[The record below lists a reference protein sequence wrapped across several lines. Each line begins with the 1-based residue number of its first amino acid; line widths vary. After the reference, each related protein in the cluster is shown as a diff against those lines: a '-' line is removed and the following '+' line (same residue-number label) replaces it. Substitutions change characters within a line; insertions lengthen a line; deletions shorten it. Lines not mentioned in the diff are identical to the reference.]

1 MIAVLSPAKTLDYET
16 QRDDMPAAT
25 PRRFEDE
32 TRYLV
37 GVAKTKTVDDLKKL
51 MGISDALAE
60 LNRERFANFDALPE
74 RPAIQ
79 AFDGDVYDGLDAKT
93 LDRDALLFAQD
104 HLRVLSGLYGMLR
117 PLDAMKP
124 YRLEMGT
131 KRFPLDN
138 KVSFW
143 WGDRVAK
150 VLAADAADTGNNTI
164 LNLASEEYWAVAKNK
179 LPADLR
185 VVKVDFMAKDGRF
198 ITFHAKVARGVM
210 ARWMIEN
217 RVTNIDD
224 MRGFD
229 ATGYQFDASS
239 STEDSWTFRNTE
251 R

>member
-25 PRRFEDE
+25 PLRFPTE
-32 TRYLV
+32 TNYLV
-37 GVAKTKTVDDLKKL
+37 TAARLKSVDELKKL

-60 LNRERFANFDALPE
+60 LNRDRFANFDTLPT
-74 RPAIQ
+74 RQAIQ
-79 AFDGDVYDGLDAKT
+79 AFDGDVYDGLDAKS
-93 LDRDALLFAQD
+93 LDADAILFAQD
-104 HLRVLSGLYGMLR
+104 HLRILSGLYGMLR

-131 KRFPLDN
+131 KRFPHDN

-143 WGDRVAK
+143 WEDRVAK
-150 VLAADAADTGNNTI
+150 LLAADAAETGNNTI

-198 ITFHAKVARGVM
+198 ITFHAKVARGIM
-210 ARWMIEN
+210 ARWMIEH

-229 ATGYQFDASS
+229 AAGYQFDAGS
-239 STEDSWTFRNTE
+239 STEDSWTCRNTDQ
-251 R
+251 

>member
-16 QRDDMPAAT
+16 QRDDMPEAT
-25 PRRFEDE
+25 PLRFPTE

-37 GVAKTKTVDDLKKL
+37 DIAATKTVDELKKM

-60 LNRERFANFDALPE
+60 LNRDRFTNFDSLPT

-79 AFDGDVYDGLDAKT
+79 AFDGDVYDGLAAKT
-93 LDRDALLFAQD
+93 LDRDAILFAQD
-104 HLRVLSGLYGMLR
+104 HLRILSGLYGMLR

-131 KRFPLDN
+131 KRFPHDN

-143 WGDRVAK
+143 WKDRVAK
-150 VLAADAADTGNNTI
+150 LLEADALETGRGAI

-179 LPADLR
+179 LSPNIR

-198 ITFHAKVARGVM
+198 ITFHAKVARGIM
-210 ARWMIEN
+210 ARWMIEH
-217 RVTNIDD
+217 RITNIDD

-229 ATGYQFDASS
+229 AAGYQFDADSS
-239 STEDSWTFRNTE
+239 SADSWTFRNTE